1 LKRISFRNRPE
12 PIEEPT
18 SREDFAA
25 LGDRA
30 RDERRWSDAVEA
42 YRKHLEDRPTDFG
55 ILIQLGNCAKEAK
68 DFATSLNAYSKALEL
83 NAADADLNLQLGHLY
98 KVMGR
103 RQNAAKFFVKALQ
116 IDGRLVDARRELATL
131 RSSSG
136 SDGEDFSLPENM
148 LDFLKAKSLQELIE
162 RAPEFESF
170 GDPFKVYY
178 DLVSR

>member
-1 LKRISFRNRPE
+1 MAPPSPS
-12 PIEEPT
+12 PSP
-18 SREDFAA
+18 SRENFAA

-68 DFATSLNAYSKALEL
+68 DLATSLNAYSQALEL

-103 RQNAAKFFVKALQ
+103 RRDAAKFFVQALQ

-131 RSSSG
+131 RSGSG
-136 SDGEDFSLPENM
+136 LDGEDFSLPENM
-148 LDFLKAKSLQELIE
+148 LDFLKVKSLQELIE
-162 RAPEFESF
+162 RAPEFENF